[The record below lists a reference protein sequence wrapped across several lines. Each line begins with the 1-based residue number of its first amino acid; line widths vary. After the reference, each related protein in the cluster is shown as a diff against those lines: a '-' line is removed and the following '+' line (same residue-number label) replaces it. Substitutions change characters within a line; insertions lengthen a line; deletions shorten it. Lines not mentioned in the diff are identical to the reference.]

1 VGGVTV
7 RFEAVAKRFA
17 NKVGLAAVSGRL
29 DRGKVLVVGGANGAG
44 KSTLL
49 SIIAGLMRP
58 SRGKVTYFSGD
69 TELVRDDW
77 FEQIGMAA
85 PDMAVYEELSAIENL
100 QFFARLRRRQL
111 TETDLGALLEDL
123 GLAARDHRRQVGG
136 YSSGMKQRVKLAV
149 AVLHEPPVLLLD
161 EPSSNLD
168 QAGHDRV
175 AALVQRFRH
184 TAAVVVASNDP
195 REMAWG
201 DERIELGR

>member
-1 VGGVTV
+1 
-7 RFEAVAKRFA
+7 
-17 NKVGLAAVSGRL
+17 
-29 DRGKVLVVGGANGAG
+29 
-44 KSTLL
+44 
-49 SIIAGLMRP
+49 
-58 SRGKVTYFSGD
+58 
-69 TELVRDDW
+69 
-77 FEQIGMAA
+77 MAA
-85 PDMAVYEELSAIENL
+85 PDMAVYEELTAIENL

-175 AALVQRFRH
+175 AALVHRFRL

-201 DERIELGR
+201 DERLELGR